1 MSLHAPGTRPAEH
14 GSRALARGAANAL
27 SELPLFR
34 GLDDACLEP
43 LRGRW
48 RTSRAKR
55 GEFLFRPGDD
65 ANCVF
70 AILSGT
76 AKVFHLTPRGDERVI
91 YFVGEGEVL
100 GEPAV
105 LVQEPYEL
113 AAQATSKCTVLMLPS
128 GPMLELI
135 AHQPEVARRLI
146 RGLAARFSRTLREA
160 LEYGN
165 LPTQER
171 LARYLLSLAGEAR
184 ATEIQLPASKGDIA
198 SLLCMSRETLSR
210 AFARLQTRR
219 CIQLTGKHLRF
230 TDAGALAALLKNYYA
245 RPRGRFRRGEASLD

>member
-1 MSLHAPGTRPAEH
+1 MSLHAPGPRPVED
-14 GSRALARGAANAL
+14 RRRDLARGAADAL

-48 RTSRAKR
+48 RTSRARR
-55 GEFLFRPGDD
+55 GEFLFRPGEV

-76 AKVFHLTPRGDERVI
+76 AKVIHLTPRGDERVI
-91 YFVGEGEVL
+91 YFVGEGDVL

-113 AAQATSKCTVLMLPS
+113 AAQATSKCTVLMIPS
-128 GPMLELI
+128 GPMLDLI
-135 AHQPEVARRLI
+135 AHQPEVARRLF
-146 RGLAARFSRTLREA
+146 RGLAARFVRTLKDA
-160 LEYGN
+160 LEYRN

-171 LARYLLSLAGEAR
+171 LARYLLSLAGEVR

-219 CIQLTGKHLRF
+219 CIQLTGKCLRF
-230 TDAGALAALLKNYYA
+230 TDAGALAALLKDYYS
-245 RPRGRFRRGEASLD
+245 RPRRRFRRGDASLD